1 MRGCLLPP
9 ILVLLLAANGYAI
22 WQIHLMRG
30 EIAGLRAELRTQTA
44 EAQMSMTDYAR
55 DAAEA
60 VGRGEIARAQEDLRR
75 IGEMAQETKRM
86 AEERKRQLADRVE
99 AARQALSR
107 GREDARR
114 KVEEVARFLSHD

>member
-44 EAQMSMTDYAR
+44 ETQMSMTDYAR

-86 AEERKRQLADRVE
+86 AEERKRQLTDRVE

>member
-44 EAQMSMTDYAR
+44 ETQMSMTDYAR

>member
-9 ILVLLLAANGYAI
+9 ILVLLLAANGYTI

-44 EAQMSMTDYAR
+44 ETQMSMTDYAR

-86 AEERKRQLADRVE
+86 ADERKRQLADRVE

>member
-1 MRGCLLPP
+1 LLPP
-9 ILVLLLAANGYAI
+9 ILVLLLAANGYTI

-44 EAQMSMTDYAR
+44 GTQMSMTDYAR

-86 AEERKRQLADRVE
+86 ADERKRQLADRVE

>member
-1 MRGCLLPP
+1 LLPP
-9 ILVLLLAANGYAI
+9 ILVLLLAANGYTI

-44 EAQMSMTDYAR
+44 ETQMSMTDYAR

-86 AEERKRQLADRVE
+86 ADERKRQLADRVE